1 MNLKTHTI
9 RFLILLA
16 FSLSMTSGH
25 LAAQVYK
32 IVDEKGNVTYTD
44 TPPKDGSRP
53 IELRP
58 ISVIEA
64 PTYEKKPG
72 PDENSTEGEDTKK
85 MSLAYLRKNYKDFA
99 IVAPQQEESIR
110 NPQRAVSVAWNTGY
124 RLQKGMQVTVF
135 LDGRQQATTREQII
149 PLTGLDR
156 GEHTITAELKD
167 AENRKIATAE
177 PIRFFIRQPTLLS
190 NRLNNG
196 GG

>member
-1 MNLKTHTI
+1 
-9 RFLILLA
+9 
-16 FSLSMTSGH
+16 
-25 LAAQVYK
+25 
-32 IVDEKGNVTYTD
+32 
-44 TPPKDGSRP
+44 
-53 IELRP
+53 
-58 ISVIEA
+58 
-64 PTYEKKPG
+64 
-72 PDENSTEGEDTKK
+72 
-85 MSLAYLRKNYKDFA
+85 
-99 IVAPQQEESIR
+99 
-110 NPQRAVSVAWNTGY
+110 
-124 RLQKGMQVTVF
+124 MQVTVF